1 MLLRLFLI
9 IRYSKGYHIIILLT
23 LITHTRGVHG
33 LLLFLLEVADAIDGG
48 KGCIRSVRIPN
59 AHRVILIGKCR
70 TDVGITIE
78 NIRAFGYEAPLAVV
92 GCPTERSM
100 KTEHRVDVIN
110 SLNGF

>member
-33 LLLFLLEVADAIDGG
+33 LLLFLLEVADAVDGG

-59 AHRVILIGKCR
+59 AHRVILIGKCS

-78 NIRAFGYEAPLAVV
+78 NIRALSYKAPFAVV
-92 GCPTERSM
+92 GCPTKRSM
-100 KTEHRVDVIN
+100 KTEHWVDVIN